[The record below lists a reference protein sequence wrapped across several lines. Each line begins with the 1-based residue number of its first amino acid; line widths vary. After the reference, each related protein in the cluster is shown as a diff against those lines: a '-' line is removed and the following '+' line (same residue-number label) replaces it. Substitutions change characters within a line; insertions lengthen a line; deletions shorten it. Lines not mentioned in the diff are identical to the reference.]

1 MNIKNA
7 MLTKN
12 PCYNTNRKLTANKKL
27 MLHSVGCPQPNAS
40 VFVKNWNNSTFDSA
54 CVHAFID
61 ATTGDVYQTLPW
73 DHRGWHAGGSANNTH
88 IGVEMCEPDCIK
100 YTGGS
105 TFKVLDK
112 ERALKQVRTA
122 YNSAVE
128 LFAYLCK
135 KYNIDPMKGIA
146 SHKEGHALGI
156 ASNHGDPEHLWKGV
170 GSGYTMDGFRKDV
183 KAKLN
188 GKKDATATTKPSSS
202 TTKVNAY
209 KVKVN
214 VADLRIRKGPGTNYD
229 WNGKYTGKGV
239 FTIVEESKG
248 EGASKWG
255 LLKTYAGKRDGWIS
269 LNYAKRV

>member
-12 PCYNTNRKLTANKKL
+12 PCYKISRNLTANKKL

-135 KYNIDPMKGIA
+135 KYNIDPMKGIV

-188 GKKDATATTKPSSS
+188 GKKDTTATTKPSSS